1 MRSPPKK
8 TYRYLIVFT
17 VLVGFGFIIAS
28 TGHAQKMEAEG
39 WTLSP
44 ADPSQ
49 PNWALAEELSA
60 KIEEQT
66 LGDTQA
72 GLPTPPVLDQC
83 LHCHVLG
90 EEKGLWT
97 PLARWTIFIGIGA
110 VFAFGVF
117 QNAWVWKNRKPWVP
131 VLCKRSD

>member
-72 GLPTPPVLDQC
+72 GLHQY
-83 LHCHVLG
+83 
-90 EEKGLWT
+90 
-97 PLARWTIFIGIGA
+97 
-110 VFAFGVF
+110 
-117 QNAWVWKNRKPWVP
+117 
-131 VLCKRSD
+131 